1 MCAHPTTAA
10 ARGERERSSISHTKN
25 THNPSPLSF
34 FSPGT
39 LDYQEFLAATLH
51 QSQLDKEDNMVRA
64 FAAFD
69 VDGDGSITKEELVK
83 GLAAAG
89 ITGDEI
95 DGIVAEADTDGD
107 GLIDYDEFCVMM
119 RGKAKAAAP
128 VPRKG
133 SQYAA

>member
-1 MCAHPTTAA
+1 
-10 ARGERERSSISHTKN
+10 
-25 THNPSPLSF
+25 
-34 FSPGT
+34 
-39 LDYQEFLAATLH
+39 
-51 QSQLDKEDNMVRA
+51 MVRA

-69 VDGDGSITKEELVK
+69 GDGDGSITKDELAK

-89 ITGDEI
+89 VTGEEI

-119 RGKAKAAAP
+119 RGKAGAAAP
-128 VPRKG
+128 APRKG

>member
-1 MCAHPTTAA
+1 VCASHHRRRP
-10 ARGERERSSISHTKN
+10 RREREELHL
-25 THNPSPLSF
+25 THQKHSQPFSPF
-34 FSPGT
+34 IFSPGT